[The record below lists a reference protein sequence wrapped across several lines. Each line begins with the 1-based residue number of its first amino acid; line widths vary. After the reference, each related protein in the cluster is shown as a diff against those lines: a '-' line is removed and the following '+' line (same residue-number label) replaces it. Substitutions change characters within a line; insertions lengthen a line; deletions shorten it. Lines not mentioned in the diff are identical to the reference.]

1 MKAAVSI
8 CRRPQRGRRERNTL
22 IVSNGHPVFFINHF
36 CLGLT
41 LFPQVTLCATFAHY
55 DKCDIST
62 FYNLVLMLRHPDL
75 NMGSGQQPLQHLLLN
90 LLFII
95 PCQSHWLLDMS
106 WQSTACTAMRS
117 IRWSSLSRFQFKG
130 LCQKVVSLFRYLP
143 GINKA
148 PLFRWKLPFLS
159 RKVFPT
165 WPACR
170 IISQQNLRINI
181 LLSCLS
187 EWNTNHGAHQ
197 SWCCLLIFYNQGQ
210 FAQNLQ
216 LPCKLK

>member
-55 DKCDIST
+55 DKCDISA

-95 PCQSHWLLDMS
+95 PCQSHWLLDIS

-130 LCQKVVSLFRYLP
+130 LCQKVVSLLGICQVSTKLHYLDGNYHSFLGKYFP
-143 GINKA
+143 LGLHAGSYLNKTSGSTY
-148 PLFRWKLPFLS
+148 FF
-159 RKVFPT
+159 
-165 WPACR
+165 PAC
-170 IISQQNLRINI
+170 QNEILIMGPINPDAASLFFI
-181 LLSCLS
+181 TKVSLLKIYSCHA
-187 EWNTNHGAHQ
+187 N
-197 SWCCLLIFYNQGQ
+197 
-210 FAQNLQ
+210 
-216 LPCKLK
+216 